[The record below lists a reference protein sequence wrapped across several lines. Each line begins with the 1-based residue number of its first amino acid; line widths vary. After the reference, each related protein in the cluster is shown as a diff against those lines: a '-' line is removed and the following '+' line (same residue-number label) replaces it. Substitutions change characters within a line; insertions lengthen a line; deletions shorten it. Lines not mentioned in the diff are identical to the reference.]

1 MNKFTVIF
9 LVLAILSWGAG
20 AFFDKLTL
28 KHLTS
33 NAAFFGRTFVMLLM
47 FVPLLFLRFSETKA
61 ELLSAGRVS
70 WLYLVLSVTVT
81 MSGVFFYLKAMSA
94 SEASKIVPLS
104 STYPLVT
111 MALAF
116 LFLSESISLAKL
128 AGALFISFGVYL
140 ISK

>member
-1 MNKFTVIF
+1 MNKFTAIF
-9 LVLAILSWGAG
+9 LILAVFSWGAG
-20 AFFDKLTL
+20 AFLDKLTL

-33 NAAFFGRTFVMLLM
+33 NTAFFGRTFVMLVM
-47 FVPLLFLRFSETKA
+47 FVPLLFLRFTETRV
-61 ELLSAGRVS
+61 ELLSAARVS
-70 WLYLVLSVTVT
+70 WLYLVLSVAVT
-81 MSGVFFYLKAMSA
+81 MSGVFFYLRAMSS

-116 LFLSESISLAKL
+116 FFLRENVSLAKV
-128 AGALFISFGVYL
+128 AGAFFISCGVYL